1 MSSGVSISFGDVIHL
16 CLDLLSVSVTVFSRY
31 MGISGRWIY
40 SDAIECCAMCLLL
53 IWSSWPSMMT
63 CGEILV
69 LGISSEIG
77 EELRTI
83 NRRISMI
90 EGVVEVK
97 RFQYWINRPGCLSGL
112 IVIEAHRKANQKQL
126 ISTIESM
133 CSNSF
138 EELCIEVEQDPSL
151 EWLD

>member
-1 MSSGVSISFGDVIHL
+1 MGSISFGDGMHL
-16 CLDLLSVSVTVFSRY
+16 CLDVLSVSMTVVSRS
-31 MGISGRWIY
+31 MGLSRRWMY
-40 SDAIECCAMCLLL
+40 SDAVECCLMCLLL

-90 EGVVEVK
+90 
-97 RFQYWINRPGCLSGL
+97 C
-112 IVIEAHRKANQKQL
+112 
-126 ISTIESM
+126 
-133 CSNSF
+133 
-138 EELCIEVEQDPSL
+138 
-151 EWLD
+151 

>member
-1 MSSGVSISFGDVIHL
+1 MIHL

>member
-1 MSSGVSISFGDVIHL
+1 MSISFGDVIHV
-16 CLDLLSVSVTVFSRY
+16 CLDILSVSVTLLSRWL
-31 MGISGRWIY
+31 GLSRKWAY
-40 SDAIECCAMCLLL
+40 SDGLECCLMCLLL
-53 IWSSWPSMMT
+53 IWSSWPSVMT

-112 IVIEAHRKANQKQL
+112 IVVEAHRKANPKQL
-126 ISTIESM
+126 VSTMESM

>member
-1 MSSGVSISFGDVIHL
+1 
-16 CLDLLSVSVTVFSRY
+16 
-31 MGISGRWIY
+31 
-40 SDAIECCAMCLLL
+40 
-53 IWSSWPSMMT
+53 MMT